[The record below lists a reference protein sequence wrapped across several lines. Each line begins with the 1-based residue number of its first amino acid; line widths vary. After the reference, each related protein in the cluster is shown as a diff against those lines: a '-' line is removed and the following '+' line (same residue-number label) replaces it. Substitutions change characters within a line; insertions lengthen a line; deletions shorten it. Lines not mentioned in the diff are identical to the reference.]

1 MFYALGTA
9 RVPVLGQFP
18 EAQRHPQWG
27 FQGELFPVA
36 PTSLALGSPSILLTK
51 SVGSFCLLLP
61 VGEKISL
68 YVAPQLGLR
77 VPRALR
83 FQPTVRARTP
93 CSLQT
98 VWQVLLT

>member
-27 FQGELFPVA
+27 FQGELFPVT
-36 PTSLALGSPSILLTK
+36 PTSLALGSPSILLTR

-61 VGEKISL
+61 CRGEGQPLCCSPTG
-68 YVAPQLGLR
+68 APRPQG
-77 VPRALR
+77 
-83 FQPTVRARTP
+83 
-93 CSLQT
+93 S
-98 VWQVLLT
+98 